1 VVQVNSQQSSLPMDY
16 SRGATNSGQG
26 GSPAIQFRNVSK
38 RFLLRTGRSTSIQ
51 EMVINALKLRRQ
63 SSAQELWALRDV
75 SFVIAQGETVGII
88 GPNGSGKST
97 LLKVATGILEPT
109 SGKVRFSGRMSS
121 LLELGTGFHP
131 DLTGRENVYLY
142 GSILG
147 LSRRY
152 INRRFPEIVA
162 FAELE
167 QFIDMPAK
175 YYSSGMY
182 VRLGFAVAT
191 QVDPEILLID
201 EVLAVGDEHFQ
212 RKCLARIEDLQRAG
226 VTILLVSHNLAA
238 VQNLCH
244 RALWLNEGR
253 MRELG
258 APECVIR
265 RYLEHVNGHEERA
278 PIEDIGVSA

>member
-1 VVQVNSQQSSLPMDY
+1 
-16 SRGATNSGQG
+16 
-26 GSPAIQFRNVSK
+26 
-38 RFLLRTGRSTSIQ
+38 
-51 EMVINALKLRRQ
+51 
-63 SSAQELWALRDV
+63 
-75 SFVIAQGETVGII
+75 VGII
-88 GPNGSGKST
+88 GPTGSGKST
-97 LLKVATGILEPT
+97 LLKVTSGILEPT
-109 SGKVRFSGRMSS
+109 SGKVRFTGRMSC

-152 INRRFPEIVA
+152 INRRFEEIVS

-167 QFIDMPAK
+167 QFIDVPAK

-212 RKCLARIEDLQRAG
+212 RKCLARIEHLQRAG

-238 VQNLCH
+238 VQDLCH

-253 MRELG
+253 IRGLG
-258 APECVIR
+258 EPERVIR
-265 RYLEHVNGHEERA
+265 RYLRHVNGREERA
-278 PIEDIGVSA
+278 PIGGMGISV